1 MTGTFFDFDDG
12 DFAYP
17 ISDNMAIDSEGN
29 MLLRIA
35 DNMAMDTETGDFHT
49 ISGCDDGEDDC

>member
-12 DFAYP
+12 DFAYQ

-35 DNMAMDTETGDFHT
+35 DNMAIDMETGDFHI
-49 ISGCDDGEDDC
+49 ISGWDDGEDDC